1 MDEGGSSEE
10 GEVVAGIEAVPER
23 TEHED
28 QHRAATPLIDNVAQ
42 PQRCHLVPA
51 VKQNLQTRGELHTHR
66 HADIQTDTDTQTR
79 RHRDRT
85 ILHHQFSLCQISCRL
100 AKLLRRYGDYTVFH
114 NWR

>member
-28 QHRAATPLIDNVAQ
+28 QHRAATPLIDHVAQ

-51 VKQNLQTRGELHTHR
+51 VKQNLQTR
-66 HADIQTDTDTQTR
+66 
-79 RHRDRT
+79 
-85 ILHHQFSLCQISCRL
+85 
-100 AKLLRRYGDYTVFH
+100 
-114 NWR
+114 